1 MKLSIYSKL
10 KYFMWVPL
18 MFLVTISHAEEVTT
32 TTATTDSGFTI
43 STFALY
49 MILLMLVIVL
59 FALVAMLSG
68 VLALRTAIL
77 KEKGEEVQPLFK
89 FVDAVPIE
97 REHEIMTDHIYDG
110 IRELDNSMP
119 TWWVYMFYATI
130 VFSFAYIW
138 YYHFGGNGA
147 LQDKEYQMEL
157 VAAEEQVK
165 KAADA
170 MNENTVTLITDKS
183 LFAEGEQLY
192 MDNCVACHGK
202 LGEGGV
208 GPNLTDPNWLHG
220 GDIKSV
226 FKTIKYGVPSK
237 GMIAWQAQLSPKQIQ
252 QVASYIK
259 SLKGTNPPNGK
270 EPQGDVYDGE

>member
-1 MKLSIYSKL
+1 
-10 KYFMWVPL
+10 MWAPL
-18 MFLVTISHAEEVTT
+18 FLA
-32 TTATTDSGFTI
+32 ATGAQAADAVVATSPTPDAGITI
-43 STFALY
+43 STIGLY
-49 MILLMLVIVL
+49 MILIMLSVVL
-59 FALVAMLSG
+59 LALLAMLSG
-68 VLALRTAIL
+68 VMALRASLL
-77 KEKGEEVQPLFK
+77 KEKGVEAKPLFQ
-89 FVDAVPIE
+89 FIDGVPME
-97 REHEIMTDHIYDG
+97 REHEVMTDHEYDG
-110 IRELDNSMP
+110 IKELDNSMP

-130 VFSFAYIW
+130 VFAVVYVW
-138 YYHFGGNGA
+138 YYHFSGNGV

-183 LFAEGEQLY
+183 MLGEGEQLY

-220 GDIKSV
+220 GDIQSV